1 MENHTVIL
9 SAAAAMAQQTKG
21 SKRKSKNK
29 FSFLQ
34 MIHEAGKQTK
44 TKDQKAD
51 ADGEDLKTQ
60 SQKKQKVAGSKK
72 TIKLS
77 DTAGVSV
84 TANPVSAPPK
94 SSEDQSLAS
103 DPADEQSPARLGKA
117 EISAPLGEESKI
129 VENPAAVHRAA
140 THSEG
145 TPSHRE
151 VRDTDVSSKLSKLL
165 ESQEESSGKKEG
177 LTENPVP
184 SNPPPAEM
192 SKSIRER
199 KIQQPENH
207 LPTVRPS
214 FSAAGTSTEFS
225 VADVPLLSSNEM
237 PVTPAAGRLDQVEGR
252 SGARNAASLSSAPKR
267 TNRSSVAVS
276 FNVSSQTAL
285 HKRDQPLVTSLP
297 GLTEEAISDSPADLK
312 PTIKQQNR
320 LDDRP
325 LTEKAD
331 DVQTLHS
338 ENPKTKES
346 QRAAGLAGQA
356 PVAMKQMSTLA
367 LWKSFQAAPAKEG
380 NTVADQ
386 VLDQMQTWMGKSSF
400 SLEQN
405 GVKSMTMTLYPEH
418 LGQLTITV
426 TQDKDGINAQL
437 TAQTQAA
444 KELLKSG
451 IDQLQKDLSG
461 QGLPVHHID
470 IARQI
475 GEPTAQDA
483 QQHYQGQQQSNQ
495 ENARQQGQDQQNQQ
509 QSAIQKIVENVDGQ
523 SFKEIMSEGVA
534 TIGY

>member
-21 SKRKSKNK
+21 SKRKSKDK

-51 ADGEDLKTQ
+51 VDGEDLKTQ
-60 SQKKQKVAGSKK
+60 SQKKQKAAVSKK
-72 TIKLS
+72 MVKLS
-77 DTAGVSV
+77 DSAGVPL
-84 TANPVSAPPK
+84 TANPVSAPSK
-94 SSEDQSLAS
+94 SSD
-103 DPADEQSPARLGKA
+103 DQSPALLGK
-117 EISAPLGEESKI
+117 ESK
-129 VENPAAVHRAA
+129 VAESPAAAHRAD
-140 THSEG
+140 THSEV
-145 TPSHRE
+145 TPFNRE
-151 VRDTDVSSKLSKLL
+151 VRDTDDSNNQETRDTDSSKLSKLL
-165 ESQEESSGKKEG
+165 EPQEESSGRKEA
-177 LTENPVP
+177 LAENSVS
-184 SNPPPAEM
+184 SNQPPAEM
-192 SKSIRER
+192 SESIRQR
-199 KIQQPENH
+199 KIPQPENR
-207 LPTVRPS
+207 LPTFHPP
-214 FSAAGTSTEFS
+214 FGAAGTSTKLS
-225 VADVPLLSSNEM
+225 VADVPLLNSNEIS
-237 PVTPAAGRLDQVEGR
+237 VTPDAGRQDQAEGR
-252 SGARNAASLSSAPKR
+252 RGPTRNAAWLSSAPKR
-267 TNRSSVAVS
+267 TNSSSVALS
-276 FNVSSQTAL
+276 LNVSSQTAL
-285 HKRDQPLVTSLP
+285 QKGDQPLVTSLP

-312 PTIKQQNR
+312 PTMKQQNR

-380 NTVADQ
+380 NTLADQ

-426 TQDKDGINAQL
+426 TQDKDGISARL

-470 IARQI
+470 IARQPS
-475 GEPTAQDA
+475 ETTAQDA
-483 QQHYQGQQQSNQ
+483 QQHNQGQQQSNQ
-495 ENARQQGQDQQNQQ
+495 ENTRQQGQDQQNQQ
-509 QSAIQKIVENVDGQ
+509 QSAIQKIVESVDGQ